1 MDLGWDLKEVRSHN
15 LPLNPLLNKG
25 NWNQNRKKLEK
36 NKKLSRVLQDIGGS
50 ASHGNQRH
58 WVARKPLR
66 CLRRQFKR
74 VYLVTIDPKG
84 SNSQRF
90 LGSEAQSA
98 SNGLK
103 VSSGRGNLGKKER
116 SICREGDPPWE
127 RQKTKNWKV
136 RLQDLLHL
144 IQKDL
149 ACPRKVPL

>member
-25 NWNQNRKKLEK
+25 NWNQKRKKLEK

-74 VYLVTIDPKG
+74 VYLVTIDPKE

-98 SNGLK
+98 SNRLK
-103 VSSGRGNLGKKER
+103 VSSHKSTLTLITPWNREHNSQPIVNLNKSPIPYNHIPTILGV
-116 SICREGDPPWE
+116 
-127 RQKTKNWKV
+127 N
-136 RLQDLLHL
+136 
-144 IQKDL
+144 
-149 ACPRKVPL
+149 